1 MNQTLQELLDQIEAD
16 EIREERGLRRYR
28 NLLEA
33 HPHCADEKHPGCSQ
47 CIDLDEDEDDAE
59 DEGDDSL

>member
-1 MNQTLQELLDQIEAD
+1 MNQTLQELLDQIEAYEDRKLD
-16 EIREERGLRRYR
+16 EVRRYR

-47 CIDLDEDEDDAE
+47 CYDDAEDLDDEDED
-59 DEGDDSL
+59 

>member
-1 MNQTLQELLDQIEAD
+1 MNQTLQELLDQIEAYEDRKLD
-16 EIREERGLRRYR
+16 EMRRYR

-59 DEGDDSL
+59 DEWDDSL

>member
-1 MNQTLQELLDQIEAD
+1 MNANLQELLDQIEAD

-33 HPHCADEKHPGCSQ
+33 HPHCADEKHPGCSA
-47 CIDLDEDEDDAE
+47 CYESEEDDR
-59 DEGDDSL
+59 L

>member
-1 MNQTLQELLDQIEAD
+1 MNQTLQELLDEIDAYEARKLD
-16 EIREERGLRRYR
+16 EMRRYR

-47 CIDLDEDEDDAE
+47 CYESEEDDR
-59 DEGDDSL
+59 L